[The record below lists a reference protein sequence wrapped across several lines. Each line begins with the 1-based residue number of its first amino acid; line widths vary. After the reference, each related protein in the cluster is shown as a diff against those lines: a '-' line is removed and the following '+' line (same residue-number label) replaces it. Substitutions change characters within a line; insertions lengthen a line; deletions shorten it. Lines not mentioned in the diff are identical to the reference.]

1 MRKFDD
7 DFKSAL
13 RTAVEAT
20 EAVSGVELVVTIL
33 PRASRYWDTFLAAGL
48 LTSFLVLTVMM
59 FIPTEFWY
67 VLIYLETLGAF
78 LLTLG
83 ILWAFPGLVRLLNR
97 KKMHA
102 LVETATRALFQKAG
116 MVETS
121 DRIGVLVLFAWYERT
136 VIMLPD
142 TGAEELLPPDEL
154 AQLTARFQTIFTDRD
169 PAQAIL
175 DRLEEARSLF
185 ELYIPRDVH
194 DINELPDELW
204 LH

>member
-48 LTSFLVLTVMM
+48 LTSFLVLTIMM

-83 ILWAFPGLVRLLNR
+83 ILWAFPGLVRLLTR

-102 LVETATRALFQKAG
+102 LVETTTRALFQKAG

-121 DRIGVLVLFAWYERT
+121 DRIGILVLFAWYERT
-136 VIMLPD
+136 VIVLPD

-154 AQLTARFQTIFTDRD
+154 AQLTARFQTIFTERD

-175 DRLEEARSLF
+175 DRLEEARPLF
-185 ELYIPRDVH
+185 EVYIPRDVH